1 MVSEKALA
9 SPHERLK
16 FLLMGRL
23 EAVIDIAE
31 KELTWR
37 SVLNNETVAQHLDE
51 VAQLLEKQGANRFRV
66 AAYRKVAITIHYLD
80 RPVQDIFDTEG
91 RPGLVRLEGIGR
103 SIACSIEQLLRTGK
117 MPLLERLRGESAP
130 GRIFTTVPDIGAK
143 LARRIHEELGI
154 ESLAELQAAAWDGRL
169 ARLPGLGKKRI
180 QAVRESLAGRS
191 RRQDRANDHGLP
203 QPPLPPHLVA
213 ELLDI
218 DQSYRRLAELDRLPR
233 LAPRRFNPEGKAW
246 LPILHT
252 QRGDRHYTALFSNTA
267 RAHELGTTRDWVV
280 IYRDDHADHGQWTV
294 ITAGLGRLTG
304 RRIIRGLEQ
313 QCAAYYA
320 TQVASN
326 PSL

>member
-103 SIACSIEQLLRTGK
+103 SIASSIEQLLRTGK
-117 MPLLERLRGESAP
+117 MPLLERLGARVPRAAFSP
-130 GRIFTTVPDIGAK
+130 RYRITPLFVTGWWTGC
-143 LARRIHEELGI
+143 
-154 ESLAELQAAAWDGRL
+154 
-169 ARLPGLGKKRI
+169 
-180 QAVRESLAGRS
+180 
-191 RRQDRANDHGLP
+191 DRAVDGL
-203 QPPLPPHLVA
+203 
-213 ELLDI
+213 
-218 DQSYRRLAELDRLPR
+218 
-233 LAPRRFNPEGKAW
+233 
-246 LPILHT
+246 
-252 QRGDRHYTALFSNTA
+252 
-267 RAHELGTTRDWVV
+267 
-280 IYRDDHADHGQWTV
+280 
-294 ITAGLGRLTG
+294 
-304 RRIIRGLEQ
+304 
-313 QCAAYYA
+313 
-320 TQVASN
+320 
-326 PSL
+326 